1 MPGEIGA
8 FSQKSLNNSLKP
20 TARSRGVVDSTY
32 TDCHIHLSDPIYSTR
47 LEEILEGAKASGLGA
62 IVTNAVDLD
71 TSLGNLRI
79 SEAHPGFVYPAIG
92 MHPLNIREGE
102 LSALRRLISAS
113 RDRLVA
119 IGEVGLDVKA
129 ELLGGHRQLAILK
142 SFLDLSKELDLP
154 VIIHSR
160 GMQKEAFR
168 AVAEAGIERALF
180 HWFAGSAELLKEL
193 IGSGYAVS
201 IGPSVF
207 YSKRAREVAK
217 EAPVDLILTETD
229 GPVPHRG
236 IAEGGLTTPA
246 LIPKVVSEI
255 AGLKGIPEWSLEE
268 AVKANFERFFRV
280 RVSAIG
286 IG

>member
-1 MPGEIGA
+1 MPGGRVIG
-8 FSQKSLNNSLKP
+8 
-20 TARSRGVVDSTY
+20 STY

-62 IVTNAVDLD
+62 IVTNAVDLG

-79 SEAHPGFVYPAIG
+79 SEANPGFVYPAIG
-92 MHPLNIREGE
+92 MHPLNISEGE
-102 LSALRRLISAS
+102 LSALKRLILAS

-160 GMQKEAFR
+160 GMQEEAFK

-180 HWFAGSAELLKEL
+180 HWFTGSAELLREL
-193 IGSGYAVS
+193 IGSGYNIS
-201 IGPSVF
+201 IGPSVL
-207 YSKRAREVAK
+207 YSKRVRDVARET
-217 EAPVDLILTETD
+217 PIDLILTETD
-229 GPVPHRG
+229 GPVPYRG

-246 LIPKVVSEI
+246 LIPKVALEI
-255 AGLKGIPEWSLEE
+255 AELKGIPEWSLRE
-268 AVKANFERFFRV
+268 AVKANFEKFFRV
-280 RVSAIG
+280 RVSTIG